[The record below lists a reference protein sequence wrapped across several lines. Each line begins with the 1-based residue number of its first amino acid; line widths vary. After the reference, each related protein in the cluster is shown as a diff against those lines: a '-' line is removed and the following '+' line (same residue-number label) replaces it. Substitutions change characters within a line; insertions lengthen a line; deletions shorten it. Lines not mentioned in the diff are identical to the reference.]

1 MRESIGST
9 FLYNIIFIFI
19 IIVFGLITAT
29 LNYYKGYK
37 INTRILQIIQ
47 KDSGYN
53 STSKKEIDR
62 ILGGIGYTVDPNSQG
77 NCPERDG
84 KKAITSTSAGAG
96 DSDYMYCVYYYPDE
110 GNSGSRQY
118 YTYGV
123 TTYIYIDLPIVGNFK
138 IPVFSKGER
147 IVKFNNKDK
156 KINCQMGADCK

>member
-1 MRESIGST
+1 M
-9 FLYNIIFIFI
+9 FI

-53 STSKKEIDR
+53 KTSKKEIDR
-62 ILGGIGYTVDPNSQG
+62 ILEGIGYTVDSNSQG
-77 NCPERDG
+77 NCPERDD
-84 KKAITSTSAGAG
+84 KKAITSNSAGAG
-96 DSDYMYCVYYYPDE
+96 DSKYMYCVYYYPNE
-110 GNSGSRQY
+110 GSTVNRKY
-118 YTYGV
+118 YAYGV

-147 IVKFNNKDK
+147 IVKFNDK
-156 KINCQMGADCK
+156 TGKTNCQMGVDCK